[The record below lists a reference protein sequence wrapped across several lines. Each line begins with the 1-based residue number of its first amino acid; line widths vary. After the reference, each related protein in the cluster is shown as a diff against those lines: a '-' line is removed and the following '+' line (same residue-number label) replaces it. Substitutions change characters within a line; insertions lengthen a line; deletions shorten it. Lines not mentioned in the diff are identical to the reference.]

1 MNKKEL
7 ISKLE
12 DIEWEDFEVKEAKT
26 DIPKSTWETISA
38 FSNTAGGWLIFG
50 VKKQGHNYEI
60 VGVTDAEKIEHNL
73 LSALR
78 CGKFNK
84 PITPDCEKYKIDG
97 KEVLAFYF
105 LQKSPKDKPVYFN
118 SQKNTFI
125 RTGSGDQRATQEEI
139 DNFFR
144 TASFEEKDKELT
156 KKRIKDLDVETLTR
170 YRRLFKEANPAH
182 RYNSLT
188 LAAFLQKLNV
198 LNKGTVTYGG
208 LLVFG
213 SKDALTEE
221 LVNFRTEYLEVPGK
235 SYSDAETKYTYR
247 ISSEKNL
254 FSTFFDI
261 YERMAQKI
269 EVPYSVKGGLRD
281 DDPPHLQALREA
293 LVNLIMH
300 TDYFSKSNPRIR
312 FFTDKIEFFN
322 PGALPKKLELIIK
335 EDFSMPRNPT
345 VAKIF
350 RFIKLSEN
358 IGSGFHKMINGW
370 EKHYYQKPIITGD
383 FDMYTITFPL
393 TTTNTTTKT
402 TIKTNT
408 NKEYEILEII
418 KNNPHLNAKDIAKTV
433 DLTIDGVRYHIN
445 NLTKK
450 RIVKREGSSKKGKWE
465 VIK

>member
-7 ISKLE
+7 ITKLE
-12 DIEWEDFEVKEAKT
+12 DIEWEDFEVKEAQT
-26 DIPKSTWETISA
+26 NLPKSIWETISA
-38 FSNTAGGWLIFG
+38 FSNTAGGWLVLG
-50 VKKQGHNYEI
+50 VKKTGYSYEI
-60 VGVTDAEKIEHNL
+60 VGVKEPEKMEHNL

-84 PITPDCEKYKIDG
+84 PITPKCKKYDIEGKKI
-97 KEVLAFYF
+97 LAFYF
-105 LQKSPKDKPVYFN
+105 PKKSPRDKPIYFN
-118 SQKNTFI
+118 SQNNTFI
-125 RTGSGDQRATQEEI
+125 RTGSGDQRATNEEI

-156 KKRIKDLDVETLTR
+156 KKTIKDLDIETIIS
-170 YRRLFKEANPAH
+170 YRRLFKESNPAH

-188 LAAFLQKLNV
+188 LTEFLHKLNV
-198 LNKGTVTYGG
+198 LNEGKVTYGG

-213 SKDALTEE
+213 SEDALVEE
-221 LVNFRTEYLEVPGK
+221 MVNFRTEYLEVPGK
-235 SYSDAETKYTYR
+235 SYSDANTKYTYR

-300 TDYFSKSNPRIR
+300 TDYFSKSNSRIR

-345 VAKIF
+345 IAKIF

-370 EKHYYQKPIITGD
+370 EKHYHQKPIIMGD

-393 TTTNTTTKT
+393 TTTNTTINT
-402 TIKTNT
+402 TIKTTT
-408 NKEYEILEII
+408 NKEYEILELI

-433 DLTIDGVRYHIN
+433 NLTVDGVRYHIN

-450 RIVKREGSSKKGKWE
+450 GIVKREGSSKKGKWE
-465 VIK
+465 VNK